1 MRRALPVLFLGSIIA
16 FLVIMAATAKIE
28 ISAAAEGVVIP
39 SGKVRTVQNLEG
51 GILKE
56 IHVAEGQLVAAGDA
70 LMTLEQIVSRSEVG
84 EIQTRLAFLS
94 TQITLYEALVSE
106 KKPRFDENLRKTN
119 SEIVRAG
126 VKQYQLLKESMK
138 TEEQF
143 SAERQKGFQNQIL
156 NIQKKIE
163 EKKLELDL
171 VNNQMVTNEEGFQ
184 NQILNIQK
192 KIEEKRGELSLIA
205 RQISTSEEGLESQIA
220 NIKKKT
226 LEKEQELELIQSQ
239 IVISEDLLKQQITS
253 QLAHLDLKRQEQ
265 RTKSD
270 LASLVEQVDR
280 VGADIDDKKLELA
293 RQEQRIKSDLAS
305 FTEQADRIKADIRVN
320 KVELSRQE
328 QRIKS
333 DLASFEEQLDRRVS
347 DIKENDVEL
356 RLKLEQIIK
365 EFNDRLQTFIEE
377 KEKYTKRLSRF
388 QDQLSR
394 TKIVSP
400 ISGKVQKIHIVTVG
414 GVVRPGVDLV
424 EVVPTEETLVVE
436 AKLRIDDVGFV
447 KTGQRVLLRLKGEAG
462 RQFEPLVGTLSMIS
476 PDAVKPD
483 GVEKGY
489 YLIKISSN
497 ETVFSSGKRDYKMSP
512 GVALDCNIII
522 GYRSVL
528 DNLLAPFL
536 DVKNK
541 SFRERVWVDASI
553 QNQWI
558 NHFSN
563 IFDPGKWVPQTK

>member
-16 FLVIMAATAKIE
+16 FLVIIAASAKIE
-28 ISAAAEGVVIP
+28 ISAAADGVVIP
-39 SGKVRTVQNLEG
+39 SGKIRTVQNLEG

-56 IHVAEGQLVAAGDA
+56 IHVAEGQLVASGDV
-70 LMTLEQIVSRSEVG
+70 LMTLEQIVSKSEVG
-84 EIQTRLAFLS
+84 EIQTRLAFLR
-94 TQITLYEALVSE
+94 TQITLYEALVSQ
-106 KKPRFDENLRKTN
+106 KKPSFDEDLRKTN
-119 SEIVRAG
+119 SEIVKAG

-143 SAERQKGFQNQIL
+143 SAERKKGFQNQIS
-156 NIQKKIE
+156 
-163 EKKLELDL
+163 
-171 VNNQMVTNEEGFQ
+171 
-184 NQILNIQK
+184 NIQK

-205 RQISTSEEGLESQIA
+205 SQISTSEEGLESQIA

-226 LEKEQELELIQSQ
+226 LEKKQELELIQSQ

-280 VGADIDDKKLELA
+280 IGADIDDRKLELA
-293 RQEQRIKSDLAS
+293 RQEQSIKSD
-305 FTEQADRIKADIRVN
+305 I
-320 KVELSRQE
+320 
-328 QRIKS
+328 
-333 DLASFEEQLDRRVS
+333 ASFEEQLDRRAS

-356 RLKLEQIIK
+356 RLKLERIIK

-377 KEKYTKRLSRF
+377 KEKYTTRLSRF

-394 TKIVSP
+394 TKIISP

-424 EVVPTEETLVVE
+424 EVVPTEESLVVE

-447 KTGQRVLLRLKGEAG
+447 QTGQRVLLRLKGEAG
-462 RQFEPLVGTLSMIS
+462 RQFEPLVGSLSMIS

-489 YLIKISSN
+489 YLIKISSS
-497 ETVFSSGKRDYKMSP
+497 ETVFSSGKRGYKMSP

-522 GYRSVL
+522 GYRSDL

-536 DVKNK
+536 DIKNK
-541 SFRERVWVDASI
+541 SFRERVWVDAST
-553 QNQWI
+553 QEQWV

-563 IFDPGKWVPQTK
+563 IFDPGSWVPNNN